1 MTNALI
7 YCNKM
12 IHPFWCGCLQ
22 SCFFRYSVAK
32 GDHVENY
39 QTSVDLV
46 LIFENDL
53 KQCFNSHI
61 HMLSNKILKNLI
73 STLKSVFIKFQ
84 YNVCNYEVMHFIILQ
99 Y

>member
-1 MTNALI
+1 MTNALM

-12 IHPFWCGCLQ
+12 IQSFWCGCLQ

-53 KQCFNSHI
+53 KQCFYSHI
-61 HMLSNKILKNLI
+61 QM
-73 STLKSVFIKFQ
+73 
-84 YNVCNYEVMHFIILQ
+84 
-99 Y
+99 

>member
-1 MTNALI
+1 M

-12 IHPFWCGCLQ
+12 IQPFWCGCLQ
-22 SCFFRYSVAK
+22 SCFFGYSVAK

-61 HMLSNKILKNLI
+61 HM
-73 STLKSVFIKFQ
+73 
-84 YNVCNYEVMHFIILQ
+84 
-99 Y
+99 